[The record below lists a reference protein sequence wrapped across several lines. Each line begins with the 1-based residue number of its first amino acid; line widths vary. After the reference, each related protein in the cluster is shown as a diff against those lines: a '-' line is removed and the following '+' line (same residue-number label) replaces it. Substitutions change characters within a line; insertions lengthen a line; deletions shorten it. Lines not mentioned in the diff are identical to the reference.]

1 MSTDGQNLPEFVVL
15 PMGVSGQ
22 QAEEQQAEEQQGED
36 DRIKKIYDDTK
47 VWISNL
53 MKIVNDREMLLRLL
67 EVDESTLHKWE
78 LNFDKDRDR
87 VSTRKMRLA
96 ISKIMSSLNL
106 RPGGKRAI
114 CRKEDLEK
122 YLKEYEPLAGGFRK
136 GDRVC
141 IRLNFKMK
149 KDDDDSIFE
158 VKAGEEGIVIGP
170 CCIPE
175 AEDASDRVCV
185 DVGPGMA
192 KVNFL
197 VADQIEHA
205 PLAGGFRK
213 GDRVRSVIDY
223 EPMNVRTGDE
233 GIVVGPCLFT
243 DVPDA
248 ADRVNV
254 DMGEGKGEVN
264 FHIHNHI
271 EHVPLLGGYKK
282 GDRVRALVPHASRN
296 IKAGDEGTVLGPS
309 VNSKCD
315 DASDRLCVDWGPDK
329 GWVNFHYLFG
339 IEQKPLPAGFKKGDR
354 VRSLIDCPEAKIK
367 KGYEGKVVGPSY
379 DLRPADADMRVSVDW
394 GYGKGRKNFNV
405 LCIEHAPLAGGFR
418 KGDRVR
424 ALHAVH
430 SANVKVGDEGTVV
443 GPCTEEGVKFA
454 EYRVCVDFG
463 PDKKPVNFFA
473 PTHLESARIKK
484 TRKQAKKQQAVHTA
498 GQAHAAGQAHVAE
511 KTKEVLEQLA
521 RERAMKQEEADR
533 NAKAL
538 IEEIA
543 REEVSRAA
551 KNKRRKALKKLK
563 AGKVA
568 GMDKREAEEG
578 EGEEREE
585 CEEREA
591 GTEAGGGEEWEAG
604 TEDVEALIHDME
616 AGMLLINQRLGLD
629 QAEAGKVEHEQVSP
643 AVEEQVAAGGET
655 CASECCVCLANEKS
669 WIFIPCGH
677 MCVCKGCAHDIML
690 DSRECPLCRQQT
702 TAIFQV
708 FL

>member
-1 MSTDGQNLPEFVVL
+1 MSTDGQHLPDFVVL

-22 QAEEQQAEEQQGED
+22 QAEDHQAEDHQAEEQQVEEQQAEEQQGED
-36 DRIKKIYDDTK
+36 DRIKKLYDDTK
-47 VWISNL
+47 LWISHL
-53 MKIVNDREMLLRLL
+53 MKIVNDRGMLLRLL

-87 VSTRKMRLA
+87 VWTRKMRLA
-96 ISKIMSSLNL
+96 ISKIVSSLNI
-106 RPGGKRAI
+106 RPGEKRAT
-114 CRKEDLEK
+114 CRKEDLEN

-149 KDDDDSIFE
+149 KDGDDSIFE
-158 VKAGEEGIVIGP
+158 VKAGEEGIVTGP

-254 DMGEGKGEVN
+254 DMGAGKGEVN
-264 FHIHNHI
+264 FHTHNHI

-282 GDRVRALVPHASRN
+282 GDRVRALVSHASRN

-354 VRSLIDCPEAKIK
+354 VRSLIDCPQAKIK
-367 KGYEGKVVGPSY
+367 KGDEGKVVGRSY

-405 LCIEHAPLAGGFR
+405 ATELEHAPLAGGFR

-424 ALHAVH
+424 ALHAFH

-443 GPCTEEGVKFA
+443 GPCIEAGVRFA

-463 PDKKPVNFFA
+463 PGKNPVNFFA
-473 PTHLESARIKK
+473 PTHLESAHVKN
-484 TRKQAKKQQAVHTA
+484 TRKEAKKQQAVPTA
-498 GQAHAAGQAHVAE
+498 GQARAAGQAQVAE

-521 RERAMKQEEADR
+521 RERAMKNEEADR

-538 IEEIA
+538 LEEIA

-551 KNKRRKALKKLK
+551 RNKRRKALKKLK

-568 GMDKREAEEG
+568 GMDKREEG
-578 EGEEREE
+578 ED
-585 CEEREA
+585 EEREA
-591 GTEAGGGEEWEAG
+591 GTEAGGGEE
-604 TEDVEALIHDME
+604 LE
-616 AGMLLINQRLGLD
+616 AGMLLIYQRLGLD
-629 QAEAGKVEHEQVSP
+629 QAEAGKVEHEQMSP
-643 AVEEQVAAGGET
+643 AAEEQVAEEQVAAGGET
-655 CASECCVCLANEKS
+655 CASECCVCLDNEKS

-690 DSRECPLCRQQT
+690 DSRECPLCRQTT

-708 FL
+708 FT